1 MDCKKYSDI
10 TQAIIENV
18 FKTLER
24 SKFTL
29 LVKNIFLFI
38 FPDVSMLN
46 LSNSDSQLAQ
56 GFTMCIP
63 RQQQSQLQL
72 AILVLLTIQKYTFP
86 YLYCELELL
95 NTNELSCQLPSFT
108 RSTPSISLKFC
119 SHLLFVYLYAYLHIL
134 FIHST
139 KFFPPELS

>member
-1 MDCKKYSDI
+1 MINKHLPMDCKKYSDI

-63 RQQQSQLQL
+63 RQ
-72 AILVLLTIQKYTFP
+72 
-86 YLYCELELL
+86 
-95 NTNELSCQLPSFT
+95 
-108 RSTPSISLKFC
+108 
-119 SHLLFVYLYAYLHIL
+119 
-134 FIHST
+134 
-139 KFFPPELS
+139 